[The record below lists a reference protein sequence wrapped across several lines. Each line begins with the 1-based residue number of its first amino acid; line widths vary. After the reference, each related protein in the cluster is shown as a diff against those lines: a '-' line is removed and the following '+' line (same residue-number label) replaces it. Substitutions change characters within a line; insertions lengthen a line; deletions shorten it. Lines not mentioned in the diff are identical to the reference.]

1 MTIVVGYIPRPEGLA
16 AVDAAIVEAERR
28 GERLV
33 VVNTGHHGDNTDPS
47 YAAPQDLDALD
58 GQLTA
63 RGRRPRDPPA
73 QPAAGRP
80 PTSCS
85 TRPPS
90 VGATLIVIGLR
101 RRSPLGKL
109 ITGSTAQQVLLDA
122 AVRRAGRQGARLLTC
137 DDAASGDR
145 RHPPVARARRRRHP
159 GGVSGG

>member
-33 VVNTGHHGDNTDPS
+33 VVNTGHHGDNTHPS

-58 GQLTA
+58 GQLTDRGIDHEIRQPS
-63 RGRRPRDPPA
+63 RGRAPA
-73 QPAAGRP
+73 DELLDAAEEVEAR
-80 PTSCS
+80 
-85 TRPPS
+85 
-90 VGATLIVIGLR
+90 LIVIGLR

-122 AVRRAGRQGARLLTC
+122 TC
-137 DDAASGDR
+137 DVLAIK
-145 RHPPVARARRRRHP
+145 VP
-159 GGVSGG
+159 GP

>member
-63 RGRRPRDPPA
+63 RGIDARDPPA
-73 QPAAGRP
+73 HPRAGRR

-85 TRPPS
+85 TRPTRSAPPS
-90 VGATLIVIGLR
+90 SSSACAGAA
-101 RRSPLGKL
+101 RS
-109 ITGSTAQQVLLDA
+109 
-122 AVRRAGRQGARLLTC
+122 
-137 DDAASGDR
+137 AS
-145 RHPPVARARRRRHP
+145 
-159 GGVSGG
+159 

>member
-16 AVDAAIVEAERR
+16 AVDAAITEAERR

-58 GQLTA
+58 AQLTA
-63 RGRRPRDPPA
+63 RGLDHEIRQPTRGLAPA
-73 QPAAGRP
+73 DELLDAAAE
-80 PTSCS
+80 
-85 TRPPS
+85 
-90 VGATLIVIGLR
+90 VEATLIVIGLR

-122 AVRRAGRQGARLLTC
+122 TC
-137 DDAASGDR
+137 DVLAVKVPTG
-145 RHPPVARARRRRHP
+145 
-159 GGVSGG
+159 

>member
-58 GQLTA
+58 AQLTA
-63 RGRRPRDPPA
+63 RGVEQLVGGCPA
-73 QPAAGRP
+73 TGRLADLVLDAADD
-80 PTSCS
+80 
-85 TRPPS
+85 
-90 VGATLIVIGLR
+90 VKATLLVIGLR

-122 AVRRAGRQGARLLTC
+122 TC
-137 DDAASGDR
+137 DVLA
-145 RHPPVARARRRRHP
+145 VKVP
-159 GGVSGG
+159 GA

>member
-33 VVNTGHHGDNTDPS
+33 VVNTGHHGDNSDPS

-58 GQLTA
+58 EQLTA
-63 RGRRPRDPPA
+63 RGIDHEIRQPTRGLAPA
-73 QPAAGRP
+73 DELLGAADD
-80 PTSCS
+80 
-85 TRPPS
+85 
-90 VGATLIVIGLR
+90 VGARLLVIGLR

-122 AVRRAGRQGARLLTC
+122 SCDVLAVKAPTA
-137 DDAASGDR
+137 
-145 RHPPVARARRRRHP
+145 
-159 GGVSGG
+159 

>member
-33 VVNTGHHGDNTDPS
+33 VVNTGHFGDNTDPS

-63 RGRRPRDPPA
+63 RGVDHEIRQPSSGRAPA
-73 QPAAGRP
+73 DELLDAAE
-80 PTSCS
+80 
-85 TRPPS
+85 S
-90 VGATLIVIGLR
+90 VGARLIVIGLR

-122 AVRRAGRQGARLLTC
+122 TC
-137 DDAASGDR
+137 DVLA
-145 RHPPVARARRRRHP
+145 VKVP
-159 GGVSGG
+159 GS